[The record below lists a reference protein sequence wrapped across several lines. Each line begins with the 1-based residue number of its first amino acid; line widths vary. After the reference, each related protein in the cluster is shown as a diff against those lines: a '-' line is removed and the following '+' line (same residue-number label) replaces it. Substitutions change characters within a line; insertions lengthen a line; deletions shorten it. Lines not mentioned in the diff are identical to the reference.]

1 MNNIYLNVPYSDR
14 KIVKELGGC
23 WDAKIKKWYCPE
35 DNELCSLYD
44 IYKEIKIIGEDREYG
59 SNKLYIY
66 MIPKTTYFKN
76 VRSLFT
82 EGDWNLIRHHIYE
95 RVNNKC
101 ECCGKK
107 RMKYLDAHER
117 WEFDEEKGTQKLVR
131 IIALCRLCH
140 SATHYGHSKRTK
152 NMDKIN
158 SHIKKVNNYSD
169 EELKEHIEDSYKIW
183 KERNKTKW
191 NLDLSLLINSGFNLK
206 EL

>member
-1 MNNIYLNVPYSDR
+1 MVQINY
-14 KIVKELGGC
+14 
-23 WDAKIKKWYCPE
+23 
-35 DNELCSLYD
+35 
-44 IYKEIKIIGEDREYG
+44 
-59 SNKLYIY
+59 
-66 MIPKTTYFKN
+66 
-76 VRSLFT
+76 
-82 EGDWNLIRHHIYE
+82 IYE